1 MYLKLYIIF
10 SNYEILD
17 YFCKK
22 VFLLQIINKINKMT
36 EIPSVD
42 STTFKRL
49 RPRQY
54 LERYLTEKIRV
65 DGRKFDQFRETHL
78 NKGNECL

>member
-1 MYLKLYIIF
+1 
-10 SNYEILD
+10 
-17 YFCKK
+17 
-22 VFLLQIINKINKMT
+22 MT

-42 STTFKRL
+42 STTFRRL

-54 LERYLTEKIRV
+54 LERYLIENIRI

-78 NKGNECL
+78 NKGNERL